1 MKWPE
6 KSKKSERDTT
16 TTIISKRGMTSSE
29 RATTPMMLSMP
40 FSLRFDTILF
50 VNYIIF
56 LKSPL
61 QVIAH
66 AHTQNDDDHR
76 RVNKNVLRSRRPRR
90 QSLFEREDE
99 PVQISVQTNRPRSSR
114 FVSVLSLSFQTSFH
128 LTNSLLIINR
138 TILTTFFVFLWRT
151 IQHLMHTK
159 SLLFVGL
166 YPITGATY
174 LFLVMP
180 LATCFAFPEDLPANV
195 NPLKPKDYA
204 FLIKKTW
211 FAMKRNNFK
220 VEGKDL

>member
-1 MKWPE
+1 MY
-6 KSKKSERDTT
+6 SG
-16 TTIISKRGMTSSE
+16 RGV
-29 RATTPMMLSMP
+29 L
-40 FSLRFDTILF
+40 D
-50 VNYIIF
+50 VN
-56 LKSPL
+56 
-61 QVIAH
+61 
-66 AHTQNDDDHR
+66 
-76 RVNKNVLRSRRPRR
+76 
-90 QSLFEREDE
+90 
-99 PVQISVQTNRPRSSR
+99 RSSSGKTNPSKFR
-114 FVSVLSLSFQTSFH
+114 SKQTVRVLLALWVFSLSLSFQTSFH

-180 LATCFAFPEDLPANV
+180 LATCFAFPEDLPATV

-211 FAMKRNNFK
+211 FAMKRNNLK
-220 VEGKDL
+220 VEGKDLWRDSVRIDRLEV

>member
-1 MKWPE
+1 M
-6 KSKKSERDTT
+6 
-16 TTIISKRGMTSSE
+16 
-29 RATTPMMLSMP
+29 
-40 FSLRFDTILF
+40 
-50 VNYIIF
+50 
-56 LKSPL
+56 
-61 QVIAH
+61 
-66 AHTQNDDDHR
+66 
-76 RVNKNVLRSRRPRR
+76 
-90 QSLFEREDE
+90 
-99 PVQISVQTNRPRSSR
+99 
-114 FVSVLSLSFQTSFH
+114 
-128 LTNSLLIINR
+128 
-138 TILTTFFVFLWRT
+138 FVFLWKT